1 MIVDVQ
7 GQEEGFAEGTAALPA
22 FTNLMK
28 EVRTLTVSNEGADP
42 FSCTIEADVDWLVI
56 AEQTEPIP
64 REGSLSGSN
73 NWQGTVHDGIMIEA
87 AVDWE
92 RLTES
97 AEGTLTIKGAGH
109 KVEVRVQAEVIDVQG
124 IPEGTFIETGGI
136 VSIEAEHTVR
146 RAAVPQAEWK
156 VIEGYGRTLSSLQDV
171 PDDSILPAS
180 GGGALSGV
188 PHLDKGG
195 RGLHADRVHGT
206 DQQLIP

>member
-1 MIVDVQ
+1 MD
-7 GQEEGFAEGTAALPA
+7 
-22 FTNLMK
+22 
-28 EVRTLTVSNEGADP
+28 R
-42 FSCTIEADVDWLVI
+42 LVI

-156 VIEGYGRTLSSLQDV
+156 VIEGYGRTLSSLKMFPTTVSFPRPEEAPYLEYRIWIKEDGDYTLTAYTA
-171 PDDSILPAS
+171 PTNNLSHDSRL
-180 GGGALSGV
+180 
-188 PHLDKGG
+188 
-195 RGLHADRVHGT
+195 RYADFLRR
-206 DQQLIP
+206 